1 MAVTGVII
9 ARVLDQLEKEG
20 QRILRECEQER
31 TYTHQ
36 TQNLYD
42 SYGFGIYVNG
52 RLVRKGFLT
61 PNPVA
66 TERKRWYKEM
76 LEGRKEINNFL
87 DGYKAD
93 NKGIQMIVVAAMP
106 YAEVLENPSSGQTR
120 KYRVISMSYDK
131 LKEMSRGILGS
142 KVDIISIHR
151 NYG

>member
-1 MAVTGVII
+1 MAAKGLQEALID
-9 ARVLDQLEKEG
+9 RLEEKG
-20 QRILRECEQER
+20 KLILKECEEERDYTHR
-31 TYTHQ
+31 TY
-36 TQNLYD
+36 NLHD

-106 YAEVLENPSSGQTR
+106 YAEVLENASSGQTR

-131 LKEMSRGILGS
+131 LKELSRGIPGS